1 MSQLPPPYLV
11 IIRHSLT
18 EMEADVP
25 PASWVLSATGR
36 RRCQGLARELRPYQ
50 LQRLFTSH
58 EAKAQ
63 QTASLVAQ
71 ELELPI
77 MIAGGLHE
85 QERPSV
91 PTSTTEEFRAGIK
104 ALFSQPDELV
114 FGDETASAAALR
126 FSLAL
131 NWILDGHPGQ
141 SLGVVTHGTVMTLW
155 LARICGPKID
165 GLAPF
170 QFWGRLGLPAFVV
183 LSRQDLE
190 VVEVV
195 YEITAGE

>member
-1 MSQLPPPYLV
+1 MSQLPPPYLI

-18 EMEADVP
+18 ELDADVP
-25 PASWVLSATGR
+25 SAHWILSAAGR
-36 RRCQGLARELRPYQ
+36 RRCMGLARELLPYQ

-85 QERPSV
+85 QERHSV
-91 PTSTTEEFRAGIK
+91 STSTADEFRAGIK

-114 FGDETASAAALR
+114 FGDETAIAAALR

-155 LARICGPKID
+155 LARTCGPKID
-165 GLAPF
+165 RFAPF
-170 QFWGRLGLPAFVV
+170 QFWERLGLPAFVV
-183 LSRQDLE
+183 LSRQDL
-190 VVEVV
+190 
-195 YEITAGE
+195 